1 MFGMLCMDLVECLLS
16 LLKFNWKSLSPIRLI
31 TITTKY
37 GDYATNYATMLSL
50 IKIGN
55 SYYQIELEP
64 TFGVYVG
71 LVSSQ
76 SLQKKTGFDMVVFM
90 FSRNELIAVIVWWK
104 WKNLFDSAQETFFVV
119 TFGRCDKY
127 SLIVQSI
134 RYVVIIEKSLNRCN
148 LGQMTTAKATGYGP
162 LHV

>member
-16 LLKFNWKSLSPIRLI
+16 LLKINWKSLSPIRLI

-50 IKIGN
+50 IKMGN

-76 SLQKKTGFDMVVFM
+76 SLKK
-90 FSRNELIAVIVWWK
+90 K
-104 WKNLFDSAQETFFVV
+104 PDS
-119 TFGRCDKY
+119 
-127 SLIVQSI
+127 IW
-134 RYVVIIEKSLNRCN
+134 
-148 LGQMTTAKATGYGP
+148 
-162 LHV
+162 